1 MPATLKISQ
10 WSKLLVG
17 KDNEFLH
24 DSSWFIAAAV
34 NMDKFV
40 EGEFINF
47 THKGTIPTV
56 SKNPTYPLTQV
67 NRADIPDRIPLAD
80 YASQEFIIPKI
91 DLIGLPYDKRKS
103 VLKDYR
109 DVITD
114 TITSEGLW
122 NVSPYQNTSKTPMIT
137 ATGPV
142 VNGYKTIIGD
152 DIKRLR
158 IALNQAFPGL
168 KKAPWILTLDSNSYW
183 GLSLNDDILRG
194 QMMYK
199 KNAGDV
205 NLDGI
210 KYLGFELMEDDR
222 TPYYDATTRQRMAYG
237 STPVIG
243 TDFRSATAFIKNKT
257 FIKGFGKLEFFDN
270 PRDSSIQADKG
281 SFLQHAYIGPL
292 TENLQDNLT
301 FMGAIYMTP

>member
-1 MPATLKISQ
+1 MPASLKKSV
-10 WSKLLVG
+10 WTKLLVG
-17 KDNEFLH
+17 KDNEHLH
-24 DSSWFIAAAV
+24 DSTWFINAGV
-34 NMDKFV
+34 NMDKEV
-40 EGEFINF
+40 VGEYIDF

-56 SKNPTYPLTQV
+56 SKNPSYPLTQV
-67 NRADIPDRIPLAD
+67 NRADIPDRIPLAH

-91 DLIGLPYDKRKS
+91 DLHGLPYNKRKS

-114 TITSEGLW
+114 SITSEGIW
-122 NVSPYQNTSKTPMIT
+122 NVSPYQNTAKTPLIA
-137 ATGPV
+137 ATGTA
-142 VNGYKTIIGD
+142 VNGYKVITGD

-158 IALNQAFPGL
+158 VALNKAFPGL
-168 KKAPWILTLDSNSYW
+168 KKAPWVLTLDTESYW
-183 GLSLNDDILRG
+183 GLSHGDDILRA
-194 QMMYK
+194 QMMYRK
-199 KNAGDV
+199 SAGDV

-222 TPYYDATTRQRMAYG
+222 TPYYDATTRQRMVYG

-243 TDFRSATAFIKNKT
+243 TDFKSATAFIKNKT
-257 FIKGFGKLEFFDN
+257 FIKAFGKLDFFDN

-281 SFLQHAYIGPL
+281 SFLQPAYIGPMS
-292 TENLQDNLT
+292 ENLQDNLT